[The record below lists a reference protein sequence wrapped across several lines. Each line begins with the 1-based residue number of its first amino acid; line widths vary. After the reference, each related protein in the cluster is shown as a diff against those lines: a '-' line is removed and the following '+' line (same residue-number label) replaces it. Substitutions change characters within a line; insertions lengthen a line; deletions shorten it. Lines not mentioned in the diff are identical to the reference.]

1 MLSEKEKKKKKR
13 GRRKSEANKQAVNQ
27 QENLYGLADP
37 KEMIFEVA

>member
-13 GRRKSEANKQAVNQ
+13 GRKSEANKQAVNQ